1 METAMSTML
10 VRMKLTKLH
19 KVLASY
25 EEVDDTDTPVKKPR
39 VSAVYL
45 RQSNFEKMP
54 ETIMVTIQLAETTK

>member
-1 METAMSTML
+1 MTTML

-39 VSAVYL
+39 VSSVYI
-45 RQSNFEKMP
+45 RQNCFETMP
-54 ETIMVTIQLAETTK
+54 ETIMVTIQPVETTK